1 MLLCGAEGQ
10 LVVGEGVVRV
20 EGVQVDE
27 LRPVEERERGE
38 SKIIIVIFGM
48 EKPHTGLEV
57 EVKLAKVSAKFY
69 SVLALSR

>member
-38 SKIIIVIFGM
+38 SKIIIGIFGN
-48 EKPHTGLEV
+48 V
-57 EVKLAKVSAKFY
+57 
-69 SVLALSR
+69 ALS